1 MANVKKV
8 VVKMAPSDKRSC
20 GQVIDEWKE
29 FVWNSRTQEFL
40 GRTGSSWALILLF
53 YVVFYTFLA
62 GLFSLTMWVM
72 LELLNDYSPKYQD
85 RITNPGLMIRPRADS
100 LVVGFNVSQRA
111 SWQNYVNA
119 LNMYLDSYNDSVQ
132 LSINDRCKPGGYH
145 PQEDSGD
152 VRNTPKRSC
161 QFNRTS
167 LGQCSGLEDRTYG
180 YGDGKPCILVKMNR
194 IIGFLPGAA
203 MTPYVSCSSKDGDVG
218 KVQEL
223 RYFPPNAT
231 LDLMYFPYYGKKAHV
246 NYTQPVVAVKF
257 LNITNNVDIR
267 VECKV
272 HASNVKNKDER
283 DRFAG
288 RVVFTLHVGLAQP
301 GSR

>member
-1 MANVKKV
+1 MASGDKK
-8 VVKMAPSDKRSC
+8 SC
-20 GQVIDEWKE
+20 GQVVDEWKE
-29 FVWNSRTQEFL
+29 FVWNSRTHEFL

-53 YVVFYTFLA
+53 YLVFYAFLA

-72 LELLNDYSPKYQD
+72 LQTTNDYAPKYQD

-100 LVVGFNVSQRA
+100 LVVGFNVSQKA
-111 SWQNYVNA
+111 SWQGYTNA
-119 LNMYLDSYNDSVQ
+119 LNVYLDSYNDSVQ
-132 LSINDRCKPGGYH
+132 VLTNDRCKPGGYFL
-145 PQEDSGD
+145 QEDSRD

-167 LGQCSGLEDRTYG
+167 LGRCSGLEDRTYG
-180 YGDGKPCILVKMNR
+180 YGEGKPCILVKMNR
-194 IIGFLPGAA
+194 IIGFLPGAE
-203 MTPYVSCSSKDGDVG
+203 MTPYVSCSGKTGDSG
-218 KVQEL
+218 QIREL
-223 RYFPPNAT
+223 SYFPPNGT

-257 LNITNNVDIR
+257 MNITNNIDIR

-272 HASNVKNKDER
+272 YASNVKTNDER

-288 RVVFTLHVGLAQP
+288 KVVFTLHVGLVEP